1 MEELKEALKKSSM
14 LLDALE
20 NNKMEIEIEEYK
32 KKCLVDFLENKI
44 NYLKFQINNYQY
56 IDDILMKKILLRLI
70 EDGLKKTYDKGL
82 YNNNSCYETMLRTY
96 DQLNYEVAL
105 LK

>member
-1 MEELKEALKKSSM
+1 MEELKEAFKKSSM
-14 LLDALE
+14 LLDALQ
-20 NNKMEIEIEEYK
+20 NNKIEIEEYK

-44 NYLKFQINNYQY
+44 NYLKFQINNYEY
-56 IDDILMKKILLRLI
+56 IDNILMKKILLRLI

-82 YNNNSCYETMLRTY
+82 SNNNSCYETMSKTY
-96 DQLNYEVAL
+96 DQLNYELAL